1 MEQYRDRKK
10 DLHMVFI
17 DLEKAVIKDMY
28 DGAKTQVR
36 TVEGDSE
43 HFSVVM
49 GLHQGYALNPF
60 LFALVMEALTRHIQG
75 KVPWCML
82 FTDDL
87 VLIDEMRD
95 DVNERLEV
103 WRQALESEYFKL
115 SRTKTEYLE
124 CKFGAEPREAGTKV
138 RLESQ
143 VIPKRGS
150 FKYLGSVIQG
160 DGEID
165 EDITPYRGG
174 VDEIEISI
182 WSSV

>member
-1 MEQYRDRKK
+1 
-10 DLHMVFI
+10 
-17 DLEKAVIKDMY
+17 MY

-143 VIPKRGS
+143 VRDRTCTRSIAEAEWGRCSGVASARQFYVSAMPVDAPKERRCEVRTQKRTRFRRRVHAGAS
-150 FKYLGSVIQG
+150 
-160 DGEID
+160 
-165 EDITPYRGG
+165 P
-174 VDEIEISI
+174 
-182 WSSV
+182 SS